1 MDIIDTPLLKAVT
14 PVSSR
19 LGGLIMP
26 VDTEHPL
33 FKALW
38 FRFQSKKFA
47 KNQDSTVKAWVR
59 DTNRFVRF
67 LESKGYTSIENT
79 PITVF
84 NEWGKLLNIKTAYDT
99 IIKFKSAADEYFCE
113 KMSELGVDEF
123 DFLSGAIEEF
133 SIQKRASDKKLPLS
147 MMFAKCPFADDELY
161 ISLRLVCANLIL
173 LEQQAKDSILSQ
185 ESCKHYQEF
194 DYDSVSKEEYA
205 HSFSTKDSERRRLM
219 GPVFEAITKENNEYA
234 KEWILQEILS
244 NPHRSGSQH
253 SVKLKKGFDNTLNT
267 GNVNELYAE
276 LLAHKENSFAKTR
289 VSASDIE
296 KIKEKLANARPSRR
310 ELAEKHGVTLHQ
322 VRSILYHGGTPKAV
336 PHDVVTKIKTEYS
349 KPTYSFKQ
357 AEREYGICYATLDC
371 FLKNGLPELELVPYR
386 LNIDSIGLSANAWSS
401 SCYGI
406 ANLTSINPVQQ
417 WAFKVL
423 LATEGMQKTG
433 FELLT
438 FDDIKETESITGKQT
453 IQFDYFKN
461 RTGPEASLTVEANS
475 TALHS
480 NKDKPDTF
488 YRAFSCAASQ
498 FRKSLK
504 FRAASEREKLFTHGM
519 RVFGG
524 FLNRGVGKLLAER
537 LLNSDSVLRRELEKE
552 ISKEQLEPF
561 LWLLER
567 LSKST
572 KRLPISP
579 IHESFV
585 LINAV
590 NTTNPRHA
598 EIAARLSGHS
608 EKTDKDTY
616 LARYPRIVKE
626 KLSDTPSLSFRV
638 AEMMTS
644 FADDI
649 NEMLPKTAV
658 LSKVK
663 VKELLGISHVSDT
676 LNVDMGLLGEFESD
690 QKTVYIATPSTAALI
705 LRRLDHL
712 KAEIP
717 RLIQH
722 QRSDKRVVNDVV
734 KEFIQ
739 LSDVLAKFPANMVTE
754 GEKHAAKLPSS
765 LFPPIV

>member
-1 MDIIDTPLLKAVT
+1 MDIIDTPPLKAVT

-19 LGGLIMP
+19 LDGLIMP

-38 FRFQSKKFA
+38 FKFQSKKFA
-47 KNQDSTVKAWVR
+47 KYQDKTTKVWVYN
-59 DTNRFVRF
+59 TNRFVRF

-84 NEWGKLLNIKTAYDT
+84 NEWGKSLNIKTAYDVVSP
-99 IIKFKSAADEYFCE
+99 FKSAADEYFCE

-123 DFLSGAIEEF
+123 DFLSGVIKEF
-133 SIQKRASDKKLPLS
+133 SIQRRASDKKLPLS

-194 DYDSVSKEEYA
+194 DCDSVSKEEYV
-205 HSFSTKDSERRRLM
+205 HSFSSINQESRTLM
-219 GPVFEAITKENNEYA
+219 CPVFEAITKGNNEYA

-244 NPHRSGSQH
+244 NPYRNGSQH
-253 SVKLKKGFDNTLNT
+253 SVKLKKEFDNTLNT

-276 LLAHKENSFAKTR
+276 LLAYKENRLAKSR

-296 KIKEKLANARPSRR
+296 EIKEKLANARPSYR
-310 ELAEKHGVTLHQ
+310 ELAEKYGVRSRQ
-322 VRSILYHGGTPKAV
+322 VRYILEKGGAPRAV

-349 KPTYSFKQ
+349 KPTYSRKQ
-357 AEREYGICYATLDC
+357 AEREYGICYISLRC
-371 FLKNGLPELELVPYR
+371 FLKNGLPEPEPIPYR
-386 LNIDSIGLSANAWSS
+386 LNIDSIGLWSNSWSS
-401 SCYGI
+401 GCYGI
-406 ANLTSINPVQQ
+406 SNLTSINPLQQ
-417 WAFKVL
+417 WAFGML

-453 IQFDYFKN
+453 IQFDHFKN

-488 YRAFSCAASQ
+488 YRAFSCATSQ

-504 FRAASEREKLFTHGM
+504 FRAASEREKLFTQSM
-519 RVFGG
+519 KAFGV
-524 FLNRGVGKLLAER
+524 FLNHGVGKLLADR

-561 LWLLER
+561 LWLLESF
-567 LSKST
+567 SKST
-572 KRLPISP
+572 QRLPISP

-585 LINAV
+585 LINAG

-598 EIAARLSGHS
+598 EIAAGLSGHS
-608 EKTDKDTY
+608 KKTDEDY

-638 AEMMTS
+638 AEMMAS

-649 NEMLPKTAV
+649 NEMLPKTEV
-658 LSKVK
+658 LSKVQ

-739 LSDVLAKFPANMVTE
+739 LSDVLAKFPANMVAE
-754 GEKHAAKLPSS
+754 GEKHTTKLPST